1 MGPAPVPRATR
12 PETKVALWSRVM
24 TVPRERGPGNDLSLL
39 LMRYQSRPPESRTEL
54 NWYPEPSMPII
65 EPESPALPEVRG
77 TLDQSRAIAMHSS
90 DEGNKIV
97 LPGFV
102 FDLEH
107 QELREASGAQVTLRA
122 QLLAVLSCLARKA
135 DRVVTK
141 DELMQAVWPG
151 VVVTEDSLVQCIK
164 VLRRVLKDE
173 AHSIIQT
180 LPKRGYRLVP
190 SHSRPQIAAP
200 EPLPPAFHQ
209 DIRFATTVD
218 GVRIAYAVSGQG
230 PVLVRAA
237 HWMTHLEWDWQSAVY
252 GPWIRG
258 FSQRYTHVRYDARGC
273 GLSDRN
279 TPPTCLDD
287 DVRDLEAVA
296 DAAGLDRFA
305 LLGRSQ
311 GGAISARYAARHPD
325 RVSHIVMLGGFVRG
339 ARKRGALSESL
350 ENQQAFWQLIRDG
363 WGQNNAA
370 FRQLLT
376 SRMFPGA
383 NAEQM
388 QGFNQLQR
396 VACTPEG
403 AAHVG
408 SVNGEYDASG
418 DLCNV
423 RCPTLVLHSPDDAAV
438 PFEEGRMIASTIE
451 GARLMPFTSVN
462 HTPLP
467 TEPAFD
473 MVNRLIDEFL
483 LCPAGA
489 RDSSVR
495 DMATRP
501 ALRVV
506 PDPVPMR
513 SSPGH
518 R

>member
-1 MGPAPVPRATR
+1 MPT
-12 PETKVALWSRVM
+12 
-24 TVPRERGPGNDLSLL
+24 RERL
-39 LMRYQSRPPESRTEL
+39 
-54 NWYPEPSMPII
+54 
-65 EPESPALPEVRG
+65 ALPGLRTTPEQ
-77 TLDQSRAIAMHSS
+77 LRAIAMHSS
-90 DEGNKIV
+90 DESNKIA

-107 QELREASGAQVTLRA
+107 QELREASGAQVMLRA
-122 QLLAVLSCLARKA
+122 QLLAVMNCLARKA

-164 VLRRVLKDE
+164 DLRKVLKDE

-190 SHSRPQIAAP
+190 SRNAPQCAVS

-209 DIRFATTVD
+209 DIRFATTAD

-252 GPWIRG
+252 GPWIKG
-258 FSQRYTHVRYDARGC
+258 FSQRYMHVRYDARGC
-273 GLSDRN
+273 GLSDRC

-287 DVRDLEAVA
+287 DVRDLEAVV
-296 DAAGLDRFA
+296 DAAGLNRFA

-311 GGAISARYAARHPD
+311 GGAISARYAARHPE
-325 RVSHIVMLGGFVRG
+325 RVSHMIMLGGFVRG
-339 ARKRGALSESL
+339 ARKRGALSDSQK
-350 ENQQAFWQLIRDG
+350 NSQAFWQLIKDG
-363 WGQNNAA
+363 WGQDNAA
-370 FRQLLT
+370 FRQLMT

-383 NAEQM
+383 NPEQM
-388 QGFNQLQR
+388 QAFNQLQR
-396 VACTPEG
+396 VACTPQG

-418 DLCNV
+418 DLCKV
-423 RCPTLVLHSPDDAAV
+423 RCPALVLHSPDDAAV
-438 PFEEGRMIASTIE
+438 PFEEGRMIASMIE
-451 GARLMPFTSVN
+451 GARLMSFTSVN

-483 LCPAGA
+483 LRPAGA
-489 RDSSVR
+489 HDSSVR
-495 DMATRP
+495 DAATRP

-506 PDPVPMR
+506 PGPVSMR
-513 SSPGH
+513 SSPG
-518 R
+518 RR